1 MLNFAN
7 KTQGQ
12 HSQRPV
18 TMAVLT
24 AASLGALHHLDHLVR
39 GDAGW
44 PATGEVNAFT
54 YSLAMYPVVAFEL
67 YLAHRGRNMR
77 RYRMTVAVVAFAL
90 VAAVH
95 FGPVATDRLSHVY
108 ASYDP
113 PLLGGAAVSV
123 VLALLASLI
132 ALFVLVRRSPA

>member
-67 YLAHRGRNMR
+67 YLAHGGRN
-77 RYRMTVAVVAFAL
+77 RMTVAVVAFAL